1 MTFRFILIFSLL
13 FQTFE
18 AWAQDSIPAN
28 TRARI
33 YFSPTESFVSQIYD
47 NPAINYYAHT
57 FSISELQIGW
67 EQQNANKAFLPQLG
81 SEVRNFSFHAFSYM
95 PLGENSKTWGNA
107 YFKKGKREKVEW
119 NETSDYL
126 MVYPYVVADSVGG
139 DMDFEEY
146 YFAGGYAQEH
156 KRFTW
161 GIYANYRALIEYR
174 KIDPRPR
181 NIVSDL
187 KASIGMS
194 AKLNKL
200 YSMGIAFHAGKYK
213 QANDVKFYSELGSA
227 ITYNLSGL
235 GMDYVRF
242 RRGATS
248 LFYDGHRYGASIEIF
263 PRDKQGF
270 SGSFGYERFS
280 FEKIISDLNDLP
292 LNTLNQDEMKAEIAY
307 TSFRNK
313 HQWGVRTRATYQ
325 DRQGIESLIGSAT
338 TNVYEKRARPNSY
351 P

>member
-1 MTFRFILIFSLL
+1 
-13 FQTFE
+13 
-18 AWAQDSIPAN
+18 
-28 TRARI
+28 
-33 YFSPTESFVSQIYD
+33 
-47 NPAINYYAHT
+47 
-57 FSISELQIGW
+57 
-67 EQQNANKAFLPQLG
+67 
-81 SEVRNFSFHAFSYM
+81 
-95 PLGENSKTWGNA
+95 
-107 YFKKGKREKVEW
+107 
-119 NETSDYL
+119 
-126 MVYPYVVADSVGG
+126 
-139 DMDFEEY
+139 
-146 YFAGGYAQEH
+146 
-156 KRFTW
+156 
-161 GIYANYRALIEYR
+161 
-174 KIDPRPR
+174 
-181 NIVSDL
+181 
-187 KASIGMS
+187 
-194 AKLNKL
+194 
-200 YSMGIAFHAGKYK
+200 MGIAFHAGKYK
-213 QANDVKFYSELGSA
+213 QTNDVKFYSELGSA

>member
-1 MTFRFILIFSLL
+1 
-13 FQTFE
+13 
-18 AWAQDSIPAN
+18 
-28 TRARI
+28 
-33 YFSPTESFVSQIYD
+33 
-47 NPAINYYAHT
+47 
-57 FSISELQIGW
+57 
-67 EQQNANKAFLPQLG
+67 
-81 SEVRNFSFHAFSYM
+81 
-95 PLGENSKTWGNA
+95 
-107 YFKKGKREKVEW
+107 
-119 NETSDYL
+119 
-126 MVYPYVVADSVGG
+126 
-139 DMDFEEY
+139 
-146 YFAGGYAQEH
+146 
-156 KRFTW
+156 
-161 GIYANYRALIEYR
+161 
-174 KIDPRPR
+174 
-181 NIVSDL
+181 
-187 KASIGMS
+187 
-194 AKLNKL
+194 
-200 YSMGIAFHAGKYK
+200 MGIAFHAGKYK
-213 QANDVKFYSELGSA
+213 QTNDVKFYSELGSA

-338 TNVYEKRARPNSY
+338 TNVYEKTGEAEQLSVKKADISVSGVYGQTKGDRFTMVPVTKSRVQLVQDGIS
-351 P
+351 